1 MSAAS
6 VVRTPTRPP
15 DSSNDAPVGWAR
27 FAGVTFVVCFIA
39 SVIASTAPAN
49 NATDAKWT
57 AAYTGHAHQIG
68 HLATGIFL
76 VLAALS
82 LLTLLATLWERIAAT
97 SAPRRTSPVALVAAG
112 VSAACIAAGG
122 VVMASISGAE
132 LTGKFPL
139 PSADLLRFANTLGF
153 ALVAVGG
160 MVAAAFSVASLSRQ
174 GRAAGILSR
183 RVATFGLV
191 VAVIILASVAF
202 VPIAAL
208 WIWAIVVTIQ
218 LGRRPAAQTP

>member
-1 MSAAS
+1 MSASS
-6 VVRTPTRPP
+6 VLRTPTRPP
-15 DSSNDAPVGWAR
+15 DSDNNAPVSRAR
-27 FAGVTFVVCFIA
+27 FAGVSFVVFFIA
-39 SVIASTAPAN
+39 GVVASSVPAN
-49 NATDAKWT
+49 NASDAKWT
-57 AAYTGHAHQIG
+57 AAYTGQSHQME
-68 HLATGIFL
+68 HLATGVFL

-82 LLTLLATLWERIAAT
+82 LLTLLATLWERIVQS

-139 PSADLLRFANTLGF
+139 PSADLLRFANNLGF

-160 MVAAAFSVASLSRQ
+160 MVAAAFSVACLSRQ
-174 GRAAGILSR
+174 GRATGMLSR
-183 RVATFGLV
+183 RVAAFGLV

-208 WIWAIVVTIQ
+208 WIWAIVITIQ
-218 LGRRPAAQTP
+218 LGRAPALRTP